1 MADRLDFWMQCA
13 AQAASQ
19 SKDRSRKIG
28 CVIVD
33 RRDVAISMGWNG
45 FPRRVNDNV
54 EARHMRPLKYKWTE
68 HAERNAIY
76 NAAARGASTLG
87 CTIYLPW
94 FPCSDCARA
103 IIQSGIERLVCVPCE
118 PTDEQWHADMAEAE
132 IMLREAGV
140 QIDVFEGR
148 EAPKRAC

>member
-13 AQAASQ
+13 ALAASQ
-19 SKDRSRKIG
+19 SKDRSRKVG

-45 FPRRVNDNV
+45 FPRGVNDHI
-54 EARHMRPLKYKWTE
+54 EGRHARPLKYKWTE

-94 FPCSDCARA
+94 FPCSNCARA
-103 IIQSGIERLVCVPCE
+103 IIQSGIERMVCVPCE
-118 PTDEQWHADMAEAE
+118 PGDAQWSEDMSVAET
-132 IMLREAGV
+132 MLREAGV
-140 QIDVFEGR
+140 QIDFFAGR
-148 EAPKRAC
+148 EAPKPAC